1 MTAAQK
7 RLATPNRAPGPRY
20 LNPLKHFQESKRGGL
35 KYPARLF
42 EQYGPI
48 VEIKTFP
55 QSWFL
60 INSPHAFRHIF
71 IDNAK
76 NYTKGKLFER
86 LKIIGGNGLFFSDG
100 DVWKK
105 NRRIIGPYFKRGN
118 MKHYVNAVVA
128 SGRKGVEYVDTK
140 YADQEFDAS
149 ELTHRIALY
158 VVGRAFFGME
168 FSEQRLDRLLQAV
181 KDSSRFG
188 QSMLQSVV
196 ATPWLPTRVNR
207 QGKQSLKVMYGTID
221 DLITEGLQREKGADL
236 LSLLLESVKSGEMS
250 RDHLK
255 DEMWTIVNAGHETTA
270 TTMALMLYHIGK
282 DPAWQAEV
290 LAEIDEVLEGR
301 DPTFA
306 DLSKLQKLDW
316 TTKETLRLFP
326 PAPGTARQAVED
338 DEIESYHV
346 PQDLLYKPSFT
357 LLIGIRVTGTSRRSS
372 TPGVSPQRKLIT
384 DRNTPT
390 YHSEPV
396 VAAALENISLIWR
409 LSSSS
414 LCCYSNI
421 VLIYERISRSSLIL
435 RWRCA
440 CVMACA
446 SVCTREADIFHIIR
460 KQEASNGKKQLSL
473 KR

>member
-168 FSEQRLDRLLQAV
+168 VSEQRLDRLLQAV

-346 PQDLLYKPSFT
+346 PAGSIVQTQFYFAHRDTRYWDKPEEFNPRRFAT
-357 LLIGIRVTGTSRRSS
+357 EETDNRPEYAYIPFGAGGRRCLGEHFAYMEALI
-372 TPGVSPQRKLIT
+372 
-384 DRNTPT
+384 
-390 YHSEPV
+390 V
-396 VAAALENISLIWR
+396 VAMLLQQYRVDIREDFEVEPYLAVALRLRNGVRVSLHK
-409 LSSSS
+409 
-414 LCCYSNI
+414 
-421 VLIYERISRSSLIL
+421 RS
-435 RWRCA
+435 
-440 CVMACA
+440 
-446 SVCTREADIFHIIR
+446 
-460 KQEASNGKKQLSL
+460 
-473 KR
+473 